1 MSTNINKRI
10 KEVRETLGMSQQDF
24 ANEIGVSRG
33 LITKSEGDNFPVSQ
47 QLLVKISK
55 RFPEINI
62 SYIVNGTG
70 SIKVNN
76 GVEFSNNKVNRDANV
91 AIPTNT
97 YEPEFVTRLVKENE
111 ALYEQL
117 KKKDEQIEKL
127 LGLLTK

>member
-76 GVEFSNNKVNRDANV
+76 GIEFSNNKVNRDANV
-91 AIPTNT
+91 AIPANT
-97 YEPEFVTRLVKENE
+97 HEPEFVTRLLKENE